1 MTPHFGRA
9 VATAGGI
16 AAVDAVVK
24 DRSPADRFI
33 HDCGGTWSRLS
44 RTCDGEGR
52 MRSAGG
58 HGRVA

>member
-24 DRSPADRFI
+24 DRSPADRDRFVRV
-33 HDCGGTWSRLS
+33 CGGTWSRLS
-44 RTCDGEGR
+44 RACGMAKAE
-52 MRSAGG
+52 
-58 HGRVA
+58 